1 MTAIL
6 CDIGSMTPEQLRMAR
21 AALDWTADRLA
32 SESGVGVN
40 TVRRIEKG
48 RGALYDTVL
57 KLQTTL
63 EAAGVEF
70 IGAGEYRGDGGPGVR
85 LRAGEMK

>member
-1 MTAIL
+1 MTATL

-21 AALDWTADRLA
+21 AALDWSAERLA
-32 SESGVGVN
+32 DECGIGVN

-48 RGALYDTVL
+48 RGALYETIQ
-57 KLQTTL
+57 KLQKTL

-70 IGAGEYRGDGGPGVR
+70 IGEGEYRGDGGPGVR
-85 LRAGEMK
+85 LRKGLI